1 MAAGLLML
9 LACMMAAT
17 GTPCSRA
24 TISRVWPGRSVIG
37 VPPSQ
42 VQLDFGAEAARIA
55 PFAASMR
62 FAEALWAPRAG
73 ASLRETDEVL
83 VGPNKSPKRDESAQ
97 PAAPNPINEMATS
110 CGQMADRG
118 DTRMVTHSYA
128 IQGRANK
135 QPWGKQGFKRRKIFR
150 KNRLCVFGATV
161 LSLVPVKAAQIA
173 PQ

>member
-1 MAAGLLML
+1 
-9 LACMMAAT
+9 
-17 GTPCSRA
+17 
-24 TISRVWPGRSVIG
+24 
-37 VPPSQ
+37 
-42 VQLDFGAEAARIA
+42 
-55 PFAASMR
+55 MR

-135 QPWGKQGFKRRKIFR
+135 QPCGKQGFKRPKIFR
-150 KNRLCVFGATV
+150 NKALCVFAATIV
-161 LSLVPVKAAQIA
+161 APDPAITAQIA
-173 PQ
+173 LQ